1 MSEICCVY
9 FVSLQA
15 QRSLTCVVRHSLER
29 LLENV
34 HAAPSAPAPTTVSAH
49 SSLSSRSPLPRHYS
63 RRLEAMLIRHDAHE
77 LLLVHLAVAVEVGLR
92 ARGVWRGGEG

>member
-92 ARGVWRGGEG
+92 KRGVWRGGEG